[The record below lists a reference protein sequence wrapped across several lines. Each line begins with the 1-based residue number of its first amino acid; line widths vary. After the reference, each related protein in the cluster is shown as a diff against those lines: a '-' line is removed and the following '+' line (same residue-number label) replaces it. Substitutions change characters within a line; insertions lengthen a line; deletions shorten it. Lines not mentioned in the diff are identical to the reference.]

1 MINDG
6 KSEKLS
12 EILKKLKQS
21 GGMESVAI
29 ITRDGLLVASE
40 LSESVDGETLAAMTA
55 TMTGAA
61 ETAMSELKKKE
72 IARIIVESSDSKL
85 ISMGAGKKAILVC
98 MVSEKAKLGF
108 VLLEMEKAS
117 KQIEGVVGK

>member
-1 MINDG
+1 MVENG
-6 KSEKLS
+6 KNEKLS

-21 GGMESVAI
+21 GGMESAAV

-72 IARIIVESSDSKL
+72 MDRIIVESSDSKL
-85 ISMGAGKKAILVC
+85 ISMGAGKKAIIVC

-108 VLLEMEKAS
+108 ILLEMEKAS